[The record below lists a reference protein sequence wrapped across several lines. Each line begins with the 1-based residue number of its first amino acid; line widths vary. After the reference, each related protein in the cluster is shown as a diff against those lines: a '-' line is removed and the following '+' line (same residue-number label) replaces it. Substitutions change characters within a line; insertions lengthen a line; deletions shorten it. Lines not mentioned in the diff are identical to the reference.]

1 MDRTTLEQDA
11 PPGAGIVPMSL
22 GGTCPGHRI
31 ERGPKR
37 GATPAFCAISCGTFD
52 PAGTLKPAAVRLPP
66 GMEWGCVNWRG
77 HQANVADLPPA
88 QKSQGLG
95 GCESVQQHSG
105 GVSSRAGE
113 PS

>member
-37 GATPAFCAISCGTFD
+37 GTTPAFCAISCGTFD
-52 PAGTLKPAAVRLPP
+52 AAGTLKPAAVRLPP
-66 GMEWGCVNWRG
+66 AMEWGCVNWRG
-77 HQANVADLPPA
+77 HQANVADLQPA
-88 QKSQGLG
+88 QVSPESQ
-95 GCESVQQHSG
+95 SVVVDST
-105 GVSSRAGE
+105 RAGE
-113 PS
+113 GV

>member
-1 MDRTTLEQDA
+1 MDRATLEQDA

-37 GATPAFCAISCGTFD
+37 GLIPAFCANSCGAFD

-66 GMEWGCVNWRG
+66 AMEWGCVNWRAHG
-77 HQANVADLPPA
+77 GGTVPPRVDGVKALPRGGGDAD
-88 QKSQGLG
+88 ST
-95 GCESVQQHSG
+95 
-105 GVSSRAGE
+105 RAGE
-113 PS
+113 GG